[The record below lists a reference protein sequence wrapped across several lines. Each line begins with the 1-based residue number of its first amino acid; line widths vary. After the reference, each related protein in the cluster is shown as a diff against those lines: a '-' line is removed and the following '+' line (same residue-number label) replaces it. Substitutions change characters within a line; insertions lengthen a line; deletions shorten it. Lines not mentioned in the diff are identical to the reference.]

1 MSARQSHIPALDGV
15 RGLAIALVML
25 RHLSLLS
32 WFRTSPSSADRVVA
46 GVTGAGWIG
55 VDLFFVLSGFL
66 ITGILLNERD
76 RPAPVIAKFGKF
88 YWRRVLRIVPL
99 YYTACAFLFFVLP
112 ILPYFRVQPEIAA
125 LHRSAMWYWTYTVN
139 ILEVLHGGAATPF
152 NTGHFWSLAVEEQF
166 YLVWPFVVL
175 AVSRKTLLRIVTV
188 LLVAGPLVRLACLHF
203 LAPAAGAT
211 AAYTLS
217 ISRVDVLGVG
227 ALVALMYQGDREKW
241 AHVHAFSGWVG
252 AGAVA
257 VFIAVALSG
266 SDGSH
271 GRLMQTVGY
280 SVVAL
285 GMGALIAST
294 LDARGETPWIAR
306 LFSGR
311 SLRAL
316 GKYSYCLYIV
326 HYPLTTV
333 LDLLW
338 TRVRIPSLW
347 GSRLPSWAAYGSVL
361 IAASFVIAWTSW
373 RVLESPLLSLK
384 DRFTFGI
391 PAPSPPLAQDAS
403 SAVASELRGPHLAEP
418 DAATNVL

>member
-1 MSARQSHIPALDGV
+1 MSARQSHITALDGV

-46 GVTGAGWIG
+46 DVTGAGWIG

-66 ITGILLNERD
+66 ITGILLKEHD

-112 ILPYFRVQPEIAA
+112 VLPYFRAQPEIAA
-125 LHRSAMWYWTYTVN
+125 LHRSEVWYWTYMVN
-139 ILEVLHGGAATPF
+139 VLEVLRGGAATPF

-175 AVSRKTLLRIVTV
+175 AVSRKTLLRIVTA

-241 AHVHAFSGWVG
+241 AHARALSGWIGGG
-252 AGAVA
+252 ALV
-257 VFIAVALSG
+257 VFIAIALSG

-271 GRLMQTVGY
+271 GGLMQTVGY
-280 SVVAL
+280 SAVAI
-285 GMGALIAST
+285 GMGALIAAT
-294 LDARGETPWIAR
+294 LDARGETPWIAG
-306 LFSGR
+306 LFSGP

-326 HYPLTTV
+326 HYPLTV
-333 LDLLW
+333 VVDLLW
-338 TRVRIPSLW
+338 VHVRIPSLW
-347 GSRLPSWAAYGSVL
+347 GSRLPSWAAYASVL
-361 IAASFVIAWTSW
+361 ITASFAIAWTSW
-373 RVLESPLLSLK
+373 RVLEAPMLSLK
-384 DRFTFGI
+384 DRFTFGVA
-391 PAPSPPLAQDAS
+391 APSSP
-403 SAVASELRGPHLAEP
+403 VARDGSPATAPELREPHLADP
-418 DAATNVL
+418 GAAANVL